1 MRISFLNY
9 LICFLIVL
17 SGFKPANTTNQKEK
31 DYDLSYPDA
40 KFVLPGILHEISGIT
55 AVTSTKIACIQD
67 ENGILFLYD
76 TEKKEI
82 IKQIPFHTNGDY
94 EGVTVVGKRIFILN
108 SGGNIFEID
117 DFESTG
123 YKVTRYQT
131 GIPAKDN
138 EGLCYDENK
147 NMLLIGCKG
156 KIEGD
161 DKDKDKHRREI
172 YGFNLDSKT
181 LIKNPIYKF
190 DLKTI
195 RKITGIDK
203 IDLLTS
209 DIAIHPITGKLYLLS
224 SADNLMF
231 VFEKNGNFE
240 KIVKLNPKLF
250 PQPEGIT
257 FLKNGDMFISNEG
270 RDKNATILRFNYK

>member
-1 MRISFLNY
+1 MRRSLLTY
-9 LICFLIVL
+9 SICFLIVL
-17 SGFKPANTTNQKEK
+17 SGFKSVLTTNQKAK

-40 KFVLPGILHEISGIT
+40 KFVLPGILHEISGLT
-55 AVTSTKIACIQD
+55 SVTSTTVACIQD
-67 ENGILFLYD
+67 ENGILFLFD
-76 TEKKEI
+76 TEKKAI

-94 EGVTVVGKRIFILN
+94 EGVTIAGKRIFILN
-108 SGGNIFEID
+108 SSGNIFEID
-117 DFESTG
+117 DFESSNF
-123 YKVTRYQT
+123 KVTRYQT

-161 DKDKDKHRREI
+161 AKDKDKHSREI

-181 LIKNPIYKF
+181 LIKNPIYRF

-209 DIAIHPITGKLYLLS
+209 DIAIHPITRKLYLLS

-270 RDKNATILRFNYK
+270 REKNATILRFNYK

>member
-1 MRISFLNY
+1 MRRSLLNY

-17 SGFKPANTTNQKEK
+17 SGFKPANTTNQKAK
-31 DYDLSYPDA
+31 VYDLSYPDS

-209 DIAIHPITGKLYLLS
+209 DIAIHPITRKLYLLS

-240 KIVKLNPKLF
+240 KIAKLNPKLF

>member
-1 MRISFLNY
+1 MRRSLLNY
-9 LICFLIVL
+9 LICLLIVL
-17 SGFKPANTTNQKEK
+17 SGFKPALTTNQKEK

-40 KFVLPGILHEISGIT
+40 KFVLPGILHEISGLT
-55 AVTSTKIACIQD
+55 YVNATTFASIQD

-76 TEKKEI
+76 IEKKEI

-94 EGVTVVGKRIFILN
+94 EGVTRVGNTIYILR
-108 SGGNIFEID
+108 SDGNIFEID
-117 DFESTG
+117 NFESTG
-123 YKVTRYQT
+123 FKVTRYKT
-131 GIPAKDN
+131 EIPAKDN

-161 DKDKDKHRREI
+161 DKEKEKHSREI

-209 DIAIHPITGKLYLLS
+209 DIAIHPITRKLYLLS